1 MKRKANG
8 QAAAPTSK
16 KKSKKHP
23 EPEPESE
30 DDEESSEDKAEE
42 DEEKMVQL
50 PVENADKAI
59 LKKDP
64 YFKVWNFNF
73 WKMLCVIFLSKF
85 QNPVSITLRTNV
97 ISVYPSGILHSE

>member
-50 PVENADKAI
+50 PVENADKAKLI
-59 LKKDP
+59 KDP
-64 YFKVWNFNF
+64 YLKVWNFNF
-73 WKMLCVIFLSKF
+73 WKKVLCYFPI
-85 QNPVSITLRTNV
+85 
-97 ISVYPSGILHSE
+97 